1 MSATAANIDEMPPD
15 YWSHSRSP
23 LSSFLFLIP
32 LLLVYEIGVV
42 MMGGENGEALRNGA
56 DYWMRG
62 WLETAGVPFTF
73 VLPFLV
79 TTGLLVW
86 HIYGKHTWRVSTETF
101 VGMLAESLLFALCLV
116 VLGQVQDLA
125 FQRYLPA
132 SMSAPS
138 ISAVLGQSELL
149 MIADSSTAG
158 RIISFIGAGVYE
170 EVLFRLCLLPICF
183 LVFRVCFIPK
193 RWAAFLAIF
202 VTSLAFSVAHYLGP
216 MADQFSLF
224 SFSFRLIA
232 GLFFSTLFMLRGFG
246 ITVGCH
252 AAYDLL
258 VGILFV

>member
-1 MSATAANIDEMPPD
+1 MSVTIANDETLPD
-15 YWSHSRSP
+15 YWAHSRGP

-42 MMGGENGEALRNGA
+42 VMAGGESAGALRNGA

-62 WLETAGVPFTF
+62 WLENVGIPFTF

-79 TTGLLVW
+79 TAGLLIW
-86 HIYGKHTWRVSTETF
+86 HICGKYSWRVSTDTF

-116 VLGQVQDLA
+116 VLGQLQDLA

-132 SMSAPS
+132 SMSSPNVA
-138 ISAVLGQSELL
+138 AVLRQSEM
-149 MIADSSTAG
+149 MIGDNSTLG

-170 EVLFRLCLLPICF
+170 EVLFRLCLLPVCYA
-183 LVFRVCFIPK
+183 VFRVCFLPK
-193 RWAAFLAIF
+193 KWAAFLAIF
-202 VTSLAFSVAHYLGP
+202 VTSLAFSVAHYIGP
-216 MADQFSLF
+216 MADQFTLF
-224 SFSFRLIA
+224 SFSFRLVA

-258 VGILFV
+258 VGVLLA